1 MEYEICYLIGESKEA
16 DLDKI
21 RPNIEKII
29 EKHKGTFLE
38 GEFVRKRRLSYDIK
52 GEKRGTY
59 VARRFTVPSKDE
71 RDEQFPDYDIMGE
84 INKEL
89 RFNQEILRY
98 MVVKTDDLPPLKDL
112 EIIDERSAA
121 QARGRE
127 DRRTETRTTP
137 LKVTPPKVQEV
148 KAEEVKVVEKKEE
161 VVAEPVKEVKEK
173 KEEVAIEEAVKEEV
187 IEAEAEEVKEVKP
200 KKKTKKKEEKILD
213 DDDIDGKLD
222 EILNI

>member
-21 RPNIEKII
+21 RPEIEGII

-38 GEFVRKRRLSYDIK
+38 GEFVRKRRMAYEIK

-59 VARRFTVPSKDE
+59 VARRFTIPSKDE
-71 RDEQFPDYDIMGE
+71 REELFPDYDIMGE

-89 RFNQEILRY
+89 RFNQSILRY

-112 EIIDERSAA
+112 D
-121 QARGRE
+121 
-127 DRRTETRTTP
+127 
-137 LKVTPPKVQEV
+137 V
-148 KAEEVKVVEKKEE
+148 AEEKSKMEPRVKEEKKVEAKAPVDKVVKEEKKIEKESKTE
-161 VVAEPVKEVKEK
+161 VVAEVK
-173 KEEVAIEEAVKEEV
+173 KETSKI
-187 IEAEAEEVKEVKP
+187 EEVKEDEKVKEIVEEVKEEKP
-200 KKKTKKKEEKILD
+200 KKKKAKKEKEEGILG
-213 DDDIDGKLD
+213 DDIDEKLD